1 MSALPDPLGQ
11 AARWVKGGGLIAF
24 PTETVWGLAA
34 DASSAEALL
43 RLRRWKG
50 RDAGA
55 PVSVL
60 VENVEA
66 AEARGASFSA
76 PARRLADA
84 FWPGPLTL
92 IVPAERGFAAGV
104 ARADGGVGLRC
115 SSHPLAGALARRLD
129 REGAGPPT
137 ATSLNRSG
145 EPPAASRDAAR
156 ACCGLMRNEPVSGRS
171 ADEPRLLDIEG
182 AECGAEEPTTVI
194 DATEEP
200 PRVLRW
206 GAIDSRALQPLLGE
220 WNGS

>member
-1 MSALPDPLGQ
+1 MSARSDPLGQ
-11 AARWVKGGGLIAF
+11 AARWVKGGGLLAY

-34 DASSAEALL
+34 DASSEAAVL

-50 RDAGA
+50 RDADA

-60 VENVEA
+60 IENVEA
-66 AEARGASFSA
+66 AEAQGASFPGS
-76 PARRLADA
+76 ARRLADA

-92 IVPAERGFAAGV
+92 IVPAERRFAAGV
-104 ARADGGVGLRC
+104 ARADGAVGLRC

-129 REGAGPPT
+129 REGAGPLT

-145 EPPAASRDAAR
+145 EPAAANREAAR
-156 ACCGLMRNEPVSGRS
+156 VCCGLAQNASMLGRGD
-171 ADEPRLLDIEG
+171 DEPRLLDIDG

-206 GAIDSRALQPLLGE
+206 GAIDRRALQPLLRK
-220 WNGS
+220 WNGP